1 MVFLKVLLYGAHFL
15 VSLLLIGLVMSQ
27 TSKSEGLGAVSG
39 SSAPSLRGRAGVD
52 EKLSEYTRY
61 TAIAFLILS
70 VLLYIF
76 ATKFGWVG

>member
-1 MVFLKVLLYGAHFL
+1 MVFLKVLMYGSHFL

-27 TSKSEGLGAVSG
+27 TSKSEGLGVVSG
-39 SSAPSLRGRAGVD
+39 SSSPSLRGRAGME
-52 EKLSEYTRY
+52 EKLDEYTRY
-61 TAIAFLILS
+61 TAIVFLILS